1 MKHNY
6 NDNDDFY
13 KEDRRV
19 SNNELVK
26 KKYKSSQIWST
37 EAEKKPKRTNVC
49 FQCS

>member
-19 SNNELVK
+19 SNNMSQSRR
-26 KKYKSSQIWST
+26 KYKSSQIWST
-37 EAEKKPKRTNVC
+37 EVEQKPNI
-49 FQCS
+49 